1 MSRSACM
8 FVRNDL
14 RNDTRVWK
22 EARLLRDEGWRV
34 RIVGVR
40 TPGTAAAELIEGI
53 ELRRVD
59 ARPLDSRLLKGGG
72 AQAAPDFTAPAS
84 PARRGGAKARLRGA
98 LRRRWNPV
106 HERLAAAAF
115 ASAAVVA
122 AGSADV
128 YHAHDLNAL
137 RPALR
142 LRRRHG
148 GRVVLDAHEFFS
160 ERNFYYPPAA
170 WERRLLRWE
179 EGRGCRAAD
188 AVVTVSESIAD
199 ALQSRYGLPARP
211 AVIMNCPPAAAA
223 PAAPEPLA
231 RRLGVAGPV
240 VIYLG
245 AVTWNRGIEQTLA
258 ALARLPGVHFALLGP
273 MQRGFRRVVEAAAAA
288 AGVAERLHILP
299 PVAPDEVVAAAAGAD
314 AAVALIQN
322 ACLSYYY
329 CSPNKV
335 FEALAAG
342 LPVVASDFPDLRRV
356 LEGSVA
362 GALCAPDD
370 PAAVAAA
377 VADVLARPRPAA
389 REAAL
394 ALAARYT
401 WEREARKLAALY
413 HGLIEEPVRV

>member
-1 MSRSACM
+1 MSPSVCM

-22 EARLLRDEGWRV
+22 EARLLRDAGWRV
-34 RIVGVR
+34 RLVGVR
-40 TPGTAAAELIEGI
+40 TPGTAGAESREGV

-59 ARPLDSRLLKGGG
+59 VRPLDSRLLKSGG
-72 AQAAPDFTAPAS
+72 AAFVPDFTGSAS
-84 PARRGGAKARLRGA
+84 PGRRGGAKARLRGA
-98 LRRRWNPV
+98 MRRRWNPV
-106 HERLAAAAF
+106 HERLAEAAF
-115 ASAAVVA
+115 AADAAAA
-122 AGSADV
+122 AGPADV

-142 LRRRHG
+142 LRRKHG

-160 ERNFYYPPAA
+160 ERNFFYPPAA

-199 ALQSRYGLPARP
+199 ALQSRYGLAARP
-211 AVIMNCPPAAAA
+211 TVIMNCPPASAA

-231 RRLGVAGPV
+231 RRLGVTGPV

-245 AVTWNRGIEQTLA
+245 ALTWNRGIEQTLA
-258 ALARLPGVHFALLGP
+258 ALARLPGVHLALLGP
-273 MQRGFRRVVEAAAAA
+273 WQRGFRPVVEAAAVA
-288 AGVAERLHILP
+288 AGVADRLHVLAPVP
-299 PVAPDEVVAAAAGAD
+299 PDAVVAAAAGAD

-356 LEGSVA
+356 LGDSAA

-377 VADVLARPRPAA
+377 ITAVLARPRSAA

-401 WEREARKLAALY
+401 WESEARKLAALY